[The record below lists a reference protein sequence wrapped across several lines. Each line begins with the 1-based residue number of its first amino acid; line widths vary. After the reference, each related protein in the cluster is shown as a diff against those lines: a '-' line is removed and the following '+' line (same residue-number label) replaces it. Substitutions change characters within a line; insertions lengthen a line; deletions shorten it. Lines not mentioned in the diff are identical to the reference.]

1 MCKPLLL
8 CPFFLRPNLRN
19 LAAQIMAE
27 FCRAAVIQMSGVPE
41 IGRRIDARLL
51 QAGEHI
57 KVEAPVPVRIG
68 LHRLPIVV
76 AVAVRSRKKHHLR
89 PVRAACIKDLIQHFY
104 RSGGY
109 LILLELRVFRKRN
122 GKAAGWG
129 ERVNAAGFGLLPG
142 AAVWKIFEQFTALSK
157 GTEVFEPLPAI
168 PFLIPEGRFATSRIE
183 LILAAVCFAAVLMW
197 LIARRK
203 DLPGNGDLLWTVLCV
218 WGLVRALTES
228 FRAEPLLRAGN
239 ADLMQILFLVLADA
253 GFAVWT
259 ERRIRTQKSAVFT
272 AAEWI
277 AVLTCETVMVLNT
290 AGVLSIGSGIGDL
303 VMLAGCTVLC
313 TVLILLCG
321 NDSRY

>member
-1 MCKPLLL
+1 MHFLKGLGRTLLVM
-8 CPFFLRPNLRN
+8 
-19 LAAQIMAE
+19 LAAAVLVITVSSIAE
-27 FCRAAVIQMSGVPE
+27 KNGGESLFTYAGMRVTVTGAGAA
-41 IGRRIDARLL
+41 
-51 QAGEHI
+51 
-57 KVEAPVPVRIG
+57 
-68 LHRLPIVV
+68 
-76 AVAVRSRKKHHLR
+76 
-89 PVRAACIKDLIQHFY
+89 AAFLT
-104 RSGGY
+104 
-109 LILLELRVFRKRN
+109 ILLFTSLRLSDFRKRN

-183 LILAAVCFAAVLMW
+183 LILAAVCFAAVLIW

-259 ERRIRTQKSAVFT
+259 ARRIRTQKSAVFT

-321 NDSRY
+321 KDSRY